1 MYITPGLN
9 EQYNRTSYLRK
20 ELSYPQRLDCGAGI
34 PMSIVFCGI
43 CPHPPVMVPE
53 VGQGRDNEVANTK
66 KAMLELGR
74 RLSESGAETLVMI
87 SPHGTV
93 FSDGIGINA
102 EKELSGNLGQFNA
115 AGVRF
120 ALANDSAL
128 VQKIQATA
136 RLQNITV
143 AGIDSALAQRFGV
156 TTELDHGI
164 MAPLYFLREAGVL
177 HIPLVHV
184 SMGLLPFYQL
194 YSFGVALREAAAE
207 LNKQVAV
214 LASSDLSHRLT
225 SDAPN
230 GYHPAGQDFDHL
242 LVELV
247 RAGDVEGICGLDPE
261 LAEQAG
267 ECGLRSIIMMLG
279 ALDGVEITS
288 EVLSY
293 EGPFGVGY
301 LVASLVPGARDEQR
315 RLQDKI
321 QRLALDR
328 ASQKRAAESYP
339 VQLARKVLENY
350 YHGRRDE
357 FKPQR
362 VLEELAERRAGV
374 FVSLKKH
381 GQLRGC
387 IGTIA
392 PTQNNIAEEIAENAI
407 SAAIRDPRFYPV
419 EPEELPELDISVD
432 ILADPEPVRGTDELD
447 PHKYGVIV
455 SAGGRRGLLLP
466 DLEGID
472 AVEEQVAIA
481 RQKAG
486 ISPGEK
492 VRLER
497 FEVVRYR

>member
-1 MYITPGLN
+1 
-9 EQYNRTSYLRK
+9 
-20 ELSYPQRLDCGAGI
+20 
-34 PMSIVFCGI
+34 
-43 CPHPPVMVPE
+43 MVPE

-87 SPHGTV
+87 SPHGIV

-102 EKELSGNLGQFNA
+102 EKELRGNLGQFNA
-115 AGVRF
+115 PGVRF
-120 ALANDSAL
+120 VPANDPVL
-128 VQKIQATA
+128 VQKIQDTA
-136 RLQNITV
+136 KVQNITV
-143 AGIDSALAQRFGV
+143 AGIDSALARRFGV

-164 MAPLYFLREAGVL
+164 MAPLYFLRQAGV

-225 SDAPN
+225 PDAPN
-230 GYHPAGQDFDHL
+230 GYHPAGKEFDQK

-247 RAGDVEGICGLDPE
+247 RAGDVEGICGIDPE

-279 ALDGVEITS
+279 ALDGVKITS

-321 QRLALDR
+321 RRLVLDR
-328 ASQKRAAESYP
+328 AGQKRAAESYP

-350 YHGRRDE
+350 YYGRGDKNKLQGVPEE
-357 FKPQR
+357 F
-362 VLEELAERRAGV
+362 AGRRAGV

-381 GQLRGC
+381 GRLRGC

-419 EPEELPELDISVD
+419 NPEELPELDISVD
-432 ILADPEPVRGTDELD
+432 ILGDPEPVQGLDELD

-472 AVEEQVAIA
+472 TVEEQVAIA

-492 VRLER
+492 VHLER

>member
-1 MYITPGLN
+1 M
-9 EQYNRTSYLRK
+9 S
-20 ELSYPQRLDCGAGI
+20 
-34 PMSIVFCGI
+34 MSIVFGGI

-53 VGQGRDNEVANTK
+53 VGRGRDNEVDNTK

-74 RLSESGAETLVMI
+74 RLKESGAETLVMI

-102 EKELSGNLGQFNA
+102 EKELSGNLGRFNA

-120 ALANDSAL
+120 SLASDLAL
-128 VQKIQATA
+128 VRKIQDTA
-136 RLQNITV
+136 RLQKITV
-143 AGIDSALAQRFGV
+143 AGIDSAMARRYGI

-164 MAPLYFLREAGVL
+164 MAPLYFLRESGV
-177 HIPLVHV
+177 HMPLVHV
-184 SMGLLPFYQL
+184 SMGMLSFYQL

-225 SDAPN
+225 TDAPN
-230 GYHPAGQDFDHL
+230 GYHPAGQEFDRR

-261 LAEQAG
+261 LAGQAG
-267 ECGLRSIIMMLG
+267 ECGLRAIIMMLG
-279 ALDGVEITS
+279 ALDGVEIIS

-301 LVASLVPGARDEQR
+301 LVASLSTGAPDAQR

-321 QRLALDR
+321 QRQAMDR
-328 ASQKRAAESYP
+328 ADQKRAVESYP
-339 VQLARKVLENY
+339 VRLARKVLEHY
-350 YHGRRDE
+350 YQGRREEYAPQEVPEE
-357 FKPQR
+357 F
-362 VLEELAERRAGV
+362 AGRRAGV
-374 FVSLKKH
+374 FVTLKKH

-387 IGTIA
+387 IGTVA
-392 PTQNNIAEEIAENAI
+392 PTKNNIAEEIAENAV
-407 SAAIRDPRFYPV
+407 SAAIRDPRFNPLGA
-419 EPEELPELDISVD
+419 EELPELDISVD
-432 ILADPEPVRGTDELD
+432 ILAAPEPVRGQEELE

-472 AVEEQVAIA
+472 TVEEQVAIA

-497 FEVVRYR
+497 FEVVRYE

>member
-1 MYITPGLN
+1 
-9 EQYNRTSYLRK
+9 
-20 ELSYPQRLDCGAGI
+20 
-34 PMSIVFCGI
+34 
-43 CPHPPVMVPE
+43 MVPE

-74 RLSESGAETLVMI
+74 RLSESDAETLVMI

-115 AGVRF
+115 PGVRF
-120 ALANDSAL
+120 ALANDLAL
-128 VQKIQATA
+128 VQKIQNKA

-143 AGIDSALAQRFGV
+143 AGIDSTLARRYGV
-156 TTELDHGI
+156 TTGLDHGI
-164 MAPLYFLREAGVL
+164 MAPLYFLRQAGV

-194 YSFGVALREAAAE
+194 YSFGVALREAAGE
-207 LNKQVAV
+207 LNKHVAV

-225 SDAPN
+225 LDAPN
-230 GYHPAGQDFDHL
+230 GYHPAGKEFDHR
-242 LVELV
+242 LVKLV
-247 RAGDVEGICGLDPE
+247 RVGDVEGICGLDPE

-321 QRLALDR
+321 RRLVLDR
-328 ASQKRAAESYP
+328 AGQKRTAESYP
-339 VQLARKVLENY
+339 VQLARRVLENY
-350 YHGRRDE
+350 YHGGRDE
-357 FKPQR
+357 FKPQE
-362 VLEELAERRAGV
+362 VPEEFAGRRAGV

-381 GQLRGC
+381 GRLRGC

-392 PTQNNIAEEIAENAI
+392 PTKNNIAEEIAENAV

-419 EPEELPELDISVD
+419 KPEELPELDISVD
-432 ILADPEPVRGTDELD
+432 ILGEPEPVHGLDELD

-472 AVEEQVAIA
+472 TVDEQVAIA

-497 FEVVRYR
+497 FEVVRYH